1 VGQAAQGL
9 DRPPSPAFLVVMNP
23 VLRSSGNLSADRRYD
38 YARAAAGEGDHAAAA
53 DLLQQTLEIAP
64 RWAPAWFALGES
76 REALGEHGAAAEAF
90 AQALDCEPD
99 DSQGAGLRLARLR
112 GESPAHP
119 PEAYVRDLF
128 DQYAPR
134 FDQHLVSDLGYRAP
148 QVIADALMRLCSER
162 GRDMR
167 FRAALDLGCGT
178 GLMAREVASFCTEIS
193 GVDLAPAMTMRARA
207 TGLYAR
213 VETGDMV
220 AFLRDMAEGS
230 VDLVLAADVFVYCGD
245 LDPVFTAARHVLAS
259 GGFFA
264 FTLQRA
270 ENGHFMLGE
279 DLRYAHSPDYLA
291 SLAASHGFDMP
302 VCDQVSVRRDRGADV
317 AGLAIVLTSP

>member
-1 VGQAAQGL
+1 
-9 DRPPSPAFLVVMNP
+9 
-23 VLRSSGNLSADRRYD
+23 
-38 YARAAAGEGDHAAAA
+38 
-53 DLLQQTLEIAP
+53 
-64 RWAPAWFALGES
+64 
-76 REALGEHGAAAEAF
+76 
-90 AQALDCEPD
+90 
-99 DSQGAGLRLARLR
+99 
-112 GESPAHP
+112 
-119 PEAYVRDLF
+119 
-128 DQYAPR
+128 
-134 FDQHLVSDLGYRAP
+134 
-148 QVIADALMRLCSER
+148 
-162 GRDMR
+162 MR

>member
-1 VGQAAQGL
+1 
-9 DRPPSPAFLVVMNP
+9 MNP

-38 YARAAAGEGDHAAAA
+38 YARGAAADGDHAAAA
-53 DLLQQTLEIAP
+53 DLLQQTLEIVP
-64 RWAPAWFALGES
+64 RWAPAWFALGEA

-90 AQALDCEPD
+90 GQALDCEPD

-112 GESPAHP
+112 GESPARP
-119 PEAYVRDLF
+119 PDAYVRDLF
-128 DQYAPR
+128 DQYASR
-134 FDQHLVSDLGYRAP
+134 FEQHLVSDLGYCAP
-148 QVIADALMRLCSER
+148 QVIADGLMRLCRER

-220 AFLRDMAEGS
+220 AFLRDMAEAS

-245 LDPVFTAARHVLAS
+245 LDPVFAAVRRVLAS

-270 ENGHFMLGE
+270 ENGHFVLGE
-279 DLRYAHSPDYLA
+279 DLRYAHAPDYLA
-291 SLAASHGFDMP
+291 GLAASHGFDMP
-302 VCDQVSVRRDRGADV
+302 ICDQVSVRRDRGADV